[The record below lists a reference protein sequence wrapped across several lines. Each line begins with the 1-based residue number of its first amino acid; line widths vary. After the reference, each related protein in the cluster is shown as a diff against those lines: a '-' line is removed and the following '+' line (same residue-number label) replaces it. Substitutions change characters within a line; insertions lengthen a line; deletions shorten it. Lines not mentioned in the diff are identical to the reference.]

1 MNYSTYDCIDAGTEN
16 CPCYLALTGDCLTCS
31 RLQGK
36 DTCDCNWKGVCIYN
50 EFKQGN
56 GRVNNPR
63 KEFTASIVQRKFY
76 LDDLAVF
83 VLDVGKGFA
92 IKAGSPGSYIFMR
105 GQKDT
110 RFYDIPISVMYADVE
125 KGQIHVAIKVISTKT
140 KTLLEEKEAFVLR
153 GVYRNGIQ
161 GLEAIKPRNLKGARV
176 LLVAKGIGL
185 APAILTAESLCHRN
199 QVDLVVDT
207 EKIST
212 ELVSDYLEGGLSA
225 AENTRNRE
233 RKEAAGSIGAAGNN
247 GTPGTMETAGAA
259 KTPNA
264 VEAHGAEEPAGTEG
278 GAGAPGTAEPSGSP
292 AAAEGVRCAVHEPDG
307 RLHRIRYLSL
317 GNTEDRETLRAMMEA
332 EQYDSVAVL
341 ASDYFVEEIGKMA
354 EEVLPNA
361 QRAFSNNFRICCG
374 EGICGACSVVNAG
387 GETIKMCK
395 CQLK

>member
-36 DTCDCNWKGVCIYN
+36 DSCDCSWKGVCIYN

-63 KEFTASIVQRKFY
+63 KEFVAGIVSKKFY

-105 GQKDT
+105 SRSDT
-110 RFYDIPISVMYADVE
+110 SFYDIPISIMHADVE
-125 KGQIHVAIKVISTKT
+125 KGQLHVAVKVISTKT
-140 KTLLEEKEAFVLR
+140 KSLLEEEESFVLR

-161 GLEAIKPRNLKGARV
+161 GLHAVLPRGLKNARV

-185 APAILTAESLCHRN
+185 APAILTAEALGGHN
-199 QVDLVVDT
+199 EVDLVVDT

-212 ELVSDYLEGGLSA
+212 ELVSDYLGEGSGNA
-225 AENTRNRE
+225 AVG
-233 RKEAAGSIGAAGNN
+233 RKQAAAGSTADGSARGISAGDVFAADGS
-247 GTPGTMETAGAA
+247 T
-259 KTPNA
+259 
-264 VEAHGAEEPAGTEG
+264 G
-278 GAGAPGTAEPSGSP
+278 GGGL
-292 AAAEGVRCAVHEPDG
+292 V
-307 RLHRIRYLSL
+307 HRIRYLSL
-317 GNTEDRETLRAMMEA
+317 GNSEDQESLRAMMKTGK
-332 EQYDSVAVL
+332 YDSVAVL
-341 ASDYFVEEIGKMA
+341 ASDYFIGEIGKMA
-354 EEVLPNA
+354 KEVLPEA
-361 QRAFSNNFRICCG
+361 KQAFSNNFRICCG
-374 EGICGACSVVNAG
+374 EGVCGACSVVNAG